1 MEPIVEAQNLTKH
14 YGDVEA
20 LAGLD
25 LVAASGKV
33 LAVLGPNGAGKT
45 TFVRTIATLTRPDAG
60 TLRVAGIDVVRHP
73 ERVRRVIGLA
83 GQTAAVEPAMT
94 GRENLRMVA
103 RLFGHGRRE
112 GRVAADSVLE
122 QLGLTEDGDR
132 LVRTYSG
139 GMRRRLDLG
148 ASLVGAPRL
157 LLLDEPTTGLDP
169 RSRNELWR
177 AIEALVD
184 QGTDVLLTT
193 QYLDEADRLADQI
206 AIFDHG
212 RLVAEGTPG
221 ELKSRAGHD
230 VIDVRVRDA
239 EDLGARRRV
248 ARHRGDGRPGALAR
262 RAAGDRRR
270 RGARRRD
277 PRARRRR
284 RRARRHRAA
293 PPDARRRLPRPHG
306 PHHRRTDPR
315 GGPRMNTLAPAGTA
329 GALTT
334 TGTVAVRTGLQL
346 ARTPQVLGIA
356 VVQSV
361 LFLLMFRYVIGG
373 AIGVEG
379 VSYVDFLVPGFVV
392 AGLIFTAGGS
402 AVAVAEDAAS
412 GLYDRLRSLPIPGVA
427 VLAGRSLADA
437 ALMLFVAL
445 VTLGVGVLV
454 GFRVDGSAGEALAA
468 IGLVAVFSV
477 AFAWVFVWLG
487 LVSGSA
493 QAAQGLGILGVPFS
507 FLSSAFVPVD
517 SMPAALEA
525 FADHQPLTFMV
536 DAVRGLLLGDAA
548 TATFEHSLSYHV
560 TGSLL
565 WSLALVAVFAPLA
578 VRAYRRR

>member
-1 MEPIVEAQNLTKH
+1 MN
-14 YGDVEA
+14 
-20 LAGLD
+20 
-25 LVAASGKV
+25 
-33 LAVLGPNGAGKT
+33 
-45 TFVRTIATLTRPDAG
+45 
-60 TLRVAGIDVVRHP
+60 
-73 ERVRRVIGLA
+73 
-83 GQTAAVEPAMT
+83 
-94 GRENLRMVA
+94 
-103 RLFGHGRRE
+103 
-112 GRVAADSVLE
+112 
-122 QLGLTEDGDR
+122 
-132 LVRTYSG
+132 
-139 GMRRRLDLG
+139 
-148 ASLVGAPRL
+148 
-157 LLLDEPTTGLDP
+157 
-169 RSRNELWR
+169 
-177 AIEALVD
+177 ALV
-184 QGTDVLLTT
+184 
-193 QYLDEADRLADQI
+193 
-206 AIFDHG
+206 
-212 RLVAEGTPG
+212 
-221 ELKSRAGHD
+221 
-230 VIDVRVRDA
+230 
-239 EDLGARRRV
+239 
-248 ARHRGDGRPGALAR
+248 
-262 RAAGDRRR
+262 
-270 RGARRRD
+270 
-277 PRARRRR
+277 
-284 RRARRHRAA
+284 
-293 PPDARRRLPRPHG
+293 
-306 PHHRRTDPR
+306 
-315 GGPRMNTLAPAGTA
+315 PAGTA

-379 VSYVDFLVPGFVV
+379 VSYVEFLVPGFVV
-392 AGLIFTAGGS
+392 SGLIFTAGGS

-445 VTLGVGVLV
+445 VTLGVGVLI
-454 GFRVDGSAGEALAA
+454 GFRFGGSAAEALAA

-548 TATFEHSLSYHV
+548 TATFEHSLSYYV

-578 VRAYRRR
+578 VRAYRGR